1 MNWHVY
7 DTWFVLTG
15 GIAAMACAVPG
26 VWLVLRRQSLMGDA
40 LSHTALPGIV
50 VSFLFGQWLLKSG
63 TIATSALPFFESILL
78 VVISVAVGVGT
89 AVLTELLQRTGRV
102 ESSAALGVVFTS
114 LFALGLFLVRLL
126 ADHTDLDAECVLF
139 GHLEL
144 VVLDTVW
151 IGSFEIPRAC
161 LTNGATLLLNLGL
174 VWLFF
179 KELQVSAFD
188 PAMANSLGIRSRWI
202 HYGTMSVTA
211 LTVLTAFQTVGSI
224 IVVGLLVVPAAT
236 ALLLTERLP
245 RVILLS
251 MIVAAAS
258 ALVGHMLA
266 KTLPMR
272 IFVPLG
278 LTNVQDA
285 GTSGMIAAT
294 AGAVFLTALLVA
306 PQKGLLAKGLTQL
319 QLSLKMAGDDVLGAL
334 YRLEETPGRDLG
346 EPHEYPTSA
355 SWLTRWYLRIRRL
368 TTETASGPVLT
379 SSGRAEAK
387 KLVRAHRLWESY
399 MQKHFELPEDHLHA
413 PAHLVEHFLDEELQE
428 KLFRELDAPAND
440 PHGRNIPAGATSSPK
455 ADGAPAENSGDTNS
469 GR

>member
-1 MNWHVY
+1 MTFRNAFEERGLRELEWHLY

-63 TIATSALPFFESILL
+63 MIATSALPFFESILL
-78 VVISVAVGVGT
+78 IVISVVVGVGT
-89 AVLTELLQRTGRV
+89 ALLTELLQRTGRV
-102 ESSAALGVVFTS
+102 ESTAALGVVFTS

-151 IGSFEIPRAC
+151 IGPWELPRAC
-161 LTNGATLLLNLGL
+161 LTNGAMLLLNLGL
-174 VWLFF
+174 VCLFF

-188 PAMANSLGIRSRWI
+188 PAMANSLGIGSRWM
-202 HYGTMSVTA
+202 HYGTMTVTA

-236 ALLLTERLP
+236 ALLLTERLS
-245 RVILLS
+245 RVIILS
-251 MIVAAAS
+251 MIVAATS
-258 ALVGHMLA
+258 AVIGHFLA

-272 IFVPLG
+272 LFIPLG

-294 AGAVFLTALLVA
+294 AGGVFLLALLVA
-306 PQKGLLAKGLTQL
+306 PQKGLLAKGMSRL

-334 YRLEETPGRDLG
+334 YRLEETPGRVLT
-346 EPHEYPTSA
+346 EPHEYPTHA
-355 SWLTRWYLRIRRL
+355 SWLTRWYLRTRQLI
-368 TTETASGPVLT
+368 TESTSGPLLT
-379 SSGRAEAK
+379 DTGRAEAK

-399 MQKHFELPEDHLHA
+399 MQKHFELPVDHFHA

-428 KLFRELDAPAND
+428 KLFKELDAPESD
-440 PHGRNIPAGATSSPK
+440 PHGRDIPGGNT
-455 ADGAPAENSGDTNS
+455 E
-469 GR
+469 